1 VSKEGW
7 TVEPDDTAD
16 QEPTPRPW
24 TDQKRETF
32 WQDLDE
38 IAEEINRFWPKGVSA
53 EDAINDVRRE
63 L

>member
-1 VSKEGW
+1 MA
-7 TVEPDDTAD
+7 PDNTG
-16 QEPTPRPW
+16 
-24 TDQKRETF
+24 DQKPTRDWQEVEGETF

-53 EDAINDVRRE
+53 EDAVNDVRRE